1 MIFAILSLLILAWFL
16 AGYLGV
22 SQNLRATYVGILL
35 AGILGALVLI
45 PETHSFSIRMG
56 GWAPWATISFIFGV
70 AFLFRLFISALRN
83 KSNEIYFADV
93 QEADEFSN
101 HELERYSRHI
111 ILRELGGLGQRR
123 IKDSKVLII
132 GAGGLGAPIIQYL
145 AASGVGTIGI
155 IDHDKVSLSNLQ
167 RQVIYLTNQVGE
179 QKVFSAADAIY
190 KLNSNVN
197 VRPYNRRLNSEIA
210 EEIFSEYDVI
220 VDGTDNFE
228 TRYIANAAATITKK
242 PLVSGALS
250 QWEGQVSVFAPHQ
263 GGPCYACVF
272 PTPPKDGLALTCSE
286 GGVFSPLPGVVGS
299 VMAVET
305 LKILSQSGET
315 LLGQMFIYDGLRG
328 ESRKIKLKPI
338 KKCPVCSS

>member
-1 MIFAILSLLILAWFL
+1 MILAFLSLLILAWFL

-22 SQNLRATYVGILL
+22 SQNLRTIYIGILL
-35 AGILGALVLI
+35 AGILGALVST

-70 AFLFRLFISALRN
+70 AFLFRLFIRALRN

-101 HELERYSRHI
+101 YELERYSRHI

-155 IDHDKVSLSNLQ
+155 IDNDKVSLSNLQ

-228 TRYIANAAATITKK
+228 TRYLANAAATRTKK

-315 LLGQMFIYDGLRG
+315 LLGQMFIYDSLRG
-328 ESRKIKLKPI
+328 ESRKIKLKPN

>member
-1 MIFAILSLLILAWFL
+1 MILAFLSCLILAWFL
-16 AGYLGV
+16 AGYLGM
-22 SQNLRATYVGILL
+22 SQNLRTIYVVILL

-70 AFLFRLFISALRN
+70 TFLFRLFISALRN
-83 KSNEIYFADV
+83 KSNKINFTDV
-93 QEADEFSN
+93 QAADEFSN

-111 ILRELGGLGQRR
+111 LLKELGGLGQRR

-179 QKVFSAADAIY
+179 QKVFSAVDAIY

-228 TRYIANAAATITKK
+228 TRYIANAAAMRTKK

-299 VMAVET
+299 VMAVEA

-328 ESRKIKLKPI
+328 ESRKIKLKPN
-338 KKCPVCSS
+338 KKCPVCSI

>member
-70 AFLFRLFISALRN
+70 TFLFRLFISALRN
-83 KSNEIYFADV
+83 KSNKINFTDV
-93 QEADEFSN
+93 QAADEFSN

-111 ILRELGGLGQRR
+111 LLKELGGLGQRR

-179 QKVFSAADAIY
+179 QKVFSAVDAIY

-228 TRYIANAAATITKK
+228 TRYIANAAAMRTKK

-299 VMAVET
+299 VMAVEA

-328 ESRKIKLKPI
+328 ESRKIKLKPN
-338 KKCPVCSS
+338 KKCPVCSI

>member
-1 MIFAILSLLILAWFL
+1 MILAFLSLLIFAWFL
-16 AGYLGV
+16 AGYLGM
-22 SQNLRATYVGILL
+22 SQNLRAIYVGILL

-70 AFLFRLFISALRN
+70 AFLFQLFISALRN

-228 TRYIANAAATITKK
+228 TRYIANAAATTTKK

-328 ESRKIKLKPI
+328 ESRKIKLKPN
-338 KKCPVCSS
+338 KKCPVCSI

>member
-56 GWAPWATISFIFGV
+56 GWAPWATISFIFGA
-70 AFLFRLFISALRN
+70 AFLFRLFISDLRN

-155 IDHDKVSLSNLQ
+155 IDHDKISLSNLQ

-228 TRYIANAAATITKK
+228 TRYIANAAATTTKK

>member
-1 MIFAILSLLILAWFL
+1 MILAFLSLLILAWFL

-70 AFLFRLFISALRN
+70 VFLFRLFISALRN

-228 TRYIANAAATITKK
+228 TRYIANAAATTTKK

-263 GGPCYACVF
+263 GGPCYACIF

>member
-1 MIFAILSLLILAWFL
+1 MILAFLSFLIFAWFL
-16 AGYLGV
+16 AGYLGM
-22 SQNLRATYVGILL
+22 SQNLRATYVVILL
-35 AGILGALVLI
+35 VGILGTLVLI
-45 PETHSFSIRMG
+45 PETNSFSIRMG

-70 AFLFRLFISALRN
+70 TFLFLSFISALRN
-83 KSNEIYFADV
+83 KSNEIYFTDV
-93 QEADEFSN
+93 QDADEFSN

-132 GAGGLGAPIIQYL
+132 GAGGLGAPTIQYL

-228 TRYIANAAATITKK
+228 TRYVANAAAMRTNK

-299 VMAVET
+299 VMAVEA

-328 ESRKIKLKPI
+328 ESRKIKLKPN
-338 KKCPVCSS
+338 KKCPVCSI

>member
-1 MIFAILSLLILAWFL
+1 MILAFLSLLIFAWFL
-16 AGYLGV
+16 AGYLGM
-22 SQNLRATYVGILL
+22 SQNLRAIYVGILL

-167 RQVIYLTNQVGE
+167 RQIIYLTNQVGE

-228 TRYIANAAATITKK
+228 TRYIANAAATRIKK

>member
-1 MIFAILSLLILAWFL
+1 
-16 AGYLGV
+16 
-22 SQNLRATYVGILL
+22 
-35 AGILGALVLI
+35 
-45 PETHSFSIRMG
+45 MG

-70 AFLFRLFISALRN
+70 VFLFRLFISALRN

-228 TRYIANAAATITKK
+228 TRYIANAGATTTKK

>member
-70 AFLFRLFISALRN
+70 VFLFRLFISALRN

>member
-123 IKDSKVLII
+123 IKASKALII

-228 TRYIANAAATITKK
+228 TRYIANAAAATTKK

>member
-35 AGILGALVLI
+35 AGIIGALVLI

-70 AFLFRLFISALRN
+70 VFLFRLFISALRN
-83 KSNEIYFADV
+83 KSNKIYFADV

-111 ILRELGGLGQRR
+111 ILKELGGLGQRR

-228 TRYIANAAATITKK
+228 TRYIANAAATTTKK

>member
-1 MIFAILSLLILAWFL
+1 MILAFLSLLIFAWFL
-16 AGYLGV
+16 AGYLGM
-22 SQNLRATYVGILL
+22 SQNLRAIYVGILL

-228 TRYIANAAATITKK
+228 TRYIANAAATTTKK

-286 GGVFSPLPGVVGS
+286 GGVFSPLPGVVAWLVDNDTVDGTPT
-299 VMAVET
+299 A
-305 LKILSQSGET
+305 LSRDRLDGNRT
-315 LLGQMFIYDGLRG
+315 RRVLL
-328 ESRKIKLKPI
+328 PI
-338 KKCPVCSS
+338 ALA

>member
-1 MIFAILSLLILAWFL
+1 MILAFLSLLILAWFL

-70 AFLFRLFISALRN
+70 VFLFRLFISALRN

-167 RQVIYLTNQVGE
+167 RQVIHLTNQVGE

-228 TRYIANAAATITKK
+228 TRYIANAAATTTKK

>member
-1 MIFAILSLLILAWFL
+1 MILAFLSLLIFAWFL

-22 SQNLRATYVGILL
+22 SQNLRAIYVSILL

-70 AFLFRLFISALRN
+70 VFLFRLFISALRN

-190 KLNSNVN
+190 KLNNNVN

-228 TRYIANAAATITKK
+228 TRYIANAAATTTKK